1 MGYSLRGGKEPEQDC
16 AKEHS
21 ALVGVDTC
29 QSSSLAYLK
38 CAAHCMSVLL
48 QLSRKPYPFGVGEH

>member
-16 AKEHS
+16 ANEHS
-21 ALVGVDTC
+21 ALVGVDMC

-38 CAAHCMSVLL
+38 CA
-48 QLSRKPYPFGVGEH
+48 QLIVCQFYSS

>member
-21 ALVGVDTC
+21 ALAGVDAC
-29 QSSSLAYLK
+29 QNSSLAYLK
-38 CAAHCMSVLL
+38 CVLL
-48 QLSRKPYPFGVGEH
+48 IVCQFYSS